1 MVSFQ
6 TYSVD
11 PLAAEAIESCGAVS
25 VSRLSGF
32 VSSMG

>member
-1 MVSFQ
+1 VSFQ

-25 VSRLSGF
+25 VSRL
-32 VSSMG
+32 